1 MPMPLPSSRTATSI
15 PSCGCLCEVMDVDG
29 PRFVCNEC
37 GAEVSKEDVAR
48 LVLEMGKLSTAR
60 TTAAYPLLEAWI
72 ATPE

>member
-1 MPMPLPSSRTATSI
+1 
-15 PSCGCLCEVMDVDG
+15 MDVDG